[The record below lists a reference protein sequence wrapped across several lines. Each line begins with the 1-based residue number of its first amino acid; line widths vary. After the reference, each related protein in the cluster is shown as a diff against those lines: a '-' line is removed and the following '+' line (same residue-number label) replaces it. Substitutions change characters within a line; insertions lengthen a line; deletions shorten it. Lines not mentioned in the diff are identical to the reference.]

1 MTHRLNNIV
10 ASVLFG
16 FAIVAPS
23 FAVTPPVLT
32 ISDDAGNSIAIDS
45 TGTTISSTGTV
56 TTSMLTAT
64 PGSGTITW
72 SGTIG
77 NFSITTLSGESKPLM
92 PIPSIDLGANGGN
105 IQTGA
110 GGGTLT
116 MKWSD
121 TGFTNGSPNTT
132 LNGITGLALG
142 GTISYTAYIDGTNA
156 LNGTGTM
163 VTSQPATGN
172 SGTVVSMGGGPI
184 TPTFSMTEV
193 AVLTVPA
200 GSYSTFDLQESVTS
214 STVTLACPASG
225 TQSTAYTGGFTATG
239 GTPPYTYAL
248 TSGTIP
254 AGLNFNPSTGAFTG
268 TPTTPLTY
276 AFSASVKDSKGDTD
290 VADCSMTIGAMSG
303 GNTPSLTVLCPAATG
318 VAGVKYADLLTLSAS
333 GGKSPYTFSETGS
346 LDGMTLNPSGIIS
359 GTALYAG
366 TFTFTATAKD
376 ATSGTA
382 ITGSNSS
389 CKIVISSPPPKL
401 SFTCASSTGSVGVP
415 YNSSIKATG
424 GVPAYTYYAT
434 GLPTGL
440 SINATTGAITGTPT
454 APGTFNVKVTVK
466 DSSGNTTTNTCSSG
480 CTITIACTVLG
491 TISGYVYDDLN
502 ASKTYNSGDKAFSG
516 VTVTLTGGGKTVTTT
531 SNSSGFYSFS
541 NLALGNYAV
550 SAPSTVSSASETIDT
565 PTSISVNLNSN
576 NPSCQT
582 TCQTSSTNNDFGYV
596 GTSTVSGKC
605 YTNDYWGGN
614 HYMGGQQVTISGKD
628 CFGHTV
634 SKTTTTDGNGN
645 YSCNG
650 LYPGSYTVSAPSKCD
665 WQGGYH
671 TIQTNSTYNVGCQSG
686 DSHQNLNFCYNW
698 GW

>member
-1 MTHRLNNIV
+1 
-10 ASVLFG
+10 
-16 FAIVAPS
+16 
-23 FAVTPPVLT
+23 
-32 ISDDAGNSIAIDS
+32 
-45 TGTTISSTGTV
+45 
-56 TTSMLTAT
+56 
-64 PGSGTITW
+64 
-72 SGTIG
+72 
-77 NFSITTLSGESKPLM
+77 
-92 PIPSIDLGANGGN
+92 
-105 IQTGA
+105 
-110 GGGTLT
+110 
-116 MKWSD
+116 
-121 TGFTNGSPNTT
+121 
-132 LNGITGLALG
+132 
-142 GTISYTAYIDGTNA
+142 
-156 LNGTGTM
+156 
-163 VTSQPATGN
+163 
-172 SGTVVSMGGGPI
+172 
-184 TPTFSMTEV
+184 MTEV

-200 GSYSTFDLQESVTS
+200 GSYSNFDVQASVTS

-225 TQSTAYTGGFTATG
+225 TQGTHYTGGLTATG
-239 GTPPYTYAL
+239 GTAPYSYTL

-254 AGLNFNPSTGAFTG
+254 AGLYFNPSTGAFTG

-276 AFSASVKDSKGDTD
+276 MFSASVIDSKGNTD
-290 VADCSMTIGAMSG
+290 VADCSMTIGANG
-303 GNTPSLTVLCPAATG
+303 GGTTPSLTVYCPAATG
-318 VAGVKYADLLTLSAS
+318 VVGVKYADLLTLSAS

-346 LDGMTLNPSGIIS
+346 LDGMTLNPNGIIS
-359 GTALYAG
+359 GTPHSAG

-389 CKIVISSPPPKL
+389 CKIVINAPPPKL

-415 YNSSIKATG
+415 YNSSIVATG
-424 GVPAYTYYAT
+424 GVPAYSYYAT

-440 SINATTGAITGTPT
+440 SINKTTGAITGTPT
-454 APGTFNVKVTVK
+454 SPGTFNVKVTVT
-466 DSSGNTTTNTCSSG
+466 DSSGNSTTNTCSSG

-541 NLALGNYAV
+541 NLALGNYVV
-550 SAPSTVSSASETIDT
+550 SAPSSVASASETIDT

-576 NPSCQT
+576 NPSCYT

-628 CFGHTV
+628 CFGHQV

-650 LYPGSYTVSAPSKCD
+650 LYPGSYTVSAPTKCN

-671 TIQTNSTYNVGCQSG
+671 TIQTNSSYNVGCQSG